1 MENRSNGNSVVFEGK
16 GDCMYV
22 SQFMTSQVFTVSP
35 EDNIADTMALMRE
48 KKISRLPVVEKG
60 KLVGIVTDGDLREV
74 SPSPATT
81 LSIFEL
87 NYLVAKTP
95 IREVAVK
102 KIITCTP
109 ETKIEDAALLMRD
122 HGIGA
127 LPVLDQGKLVGIV
140 TGTDIFDAFLDVM
153 GFRSP
158 GQRFVIE
165 TRDEVG
171 VMVEFSSIM
180 KELDV
185 NIASLAVYHLKNNKV
200 QILARLNGERVKE
213 VKDRLVQKGYDLSH

>member
-1 MENRSNGNSVVFEGK
+1 MERVIL
-16 GDCMYV
+16 MYV
-22 SQFMTSQVFTVSP
+22 KQFMTSRVFTVSP

-48 KKISRLPVVEKG
+48 KQINRLPVVDKG

-87 NYLVAKTP
+87 NYLVGKTS
-95 IREVAVK
+95 IRDVAVK
-102 KIITCTP
+102 KVITCTP
-109 ETKIEDAALLMRD
+109 DTKIEDAALLMRE

-127 LPVLDQGKLVGIV
+127 LPVVENGKLVGIV
-140 TGTDIFDAFLDVM
+140 TESDIFDTFLDIM

-165 TRDEVG
+165 TKDEVG
-171 VMVEFSSIM
+171 VMVDLSSIM
-180 KELDV
+180 KEHDV
-185 NIASLAVYHLKNNKV
+185 DITSLAVYHLKDNRV
-200 QILARLNGERVKE
+200 QILARLNGDRVNEVKE
-213 VKDRLVQKGYDLSH
+213 SLVAKGYNLSH

>member
-1 MENRSNGNSVVFEGK
+1 MERVIL
-16 GDCMYV
+16 MYV
-22 SQFMTSQVFTVSP
+22 KQFMTSRVFTVSP

-48 KKISRLPVVEKG
+48 KQINRLPVVEKG

-87 NYLVAKTP
+87 NYLVGKTP
-95 IREVAVK
+95 IRDVAVK
-102 KIITCTP
+102 KVITCTP
-109 ETKIEDAALLMRD
+109 DAKIEDAALLMRE

-127 LPVLDQGKLVGIV
+127 LPVVENGKLVGIV
-140 TGTDIFDAFLDVM
+140 TESDIFDTFLDIM

-165 TRDEVG
+165 TKDEVG
-171 VMVEFSSIM
+171 VMVDLASIM
-180 KELDV
+180 KEHDV
-185 NIASLAVYHLKNNKV
+185 NIASLAVYHLRDNKV
-200 QILARLNGERVKE
+200 QILARLNGDRVNEVKE
-213 VKDRLVQKGYDLSH
+213 SLVSKGYDLSH

>member
-1 MENRSNGNSVVFEGK
+1 VFKGK

-35 EDNIADTMALMRE
+35 TDNIADTMALMRE
-48 KKISRLPVVEKG
+48 KKINRLPVVEKG

-102 KIITCTP
+102 KVLTCTP
-109 ETKIEDAALLMRD
+109 DTKIEDAALLMRE

-127 LPVLDQGKLVGIV
+127 LPVLDQGKLVGII
-140 TGTDIFDAFLDVM
+140 TSTDIFDAFLDIM

-158 GQRFVIE
+158 GQRLVIE
-165 TRDEVG
+165 TKDEVG
-171 VMVEFSSIM
+171 VMVDFASIM
-180 KELDV
+180 KEHDV
-185 NIASLAVYHLKNNKV
+185 NISSLAVYHLKNNKV
-200 QILARLNGERVKE
+200 QILARLNGDRVND
-213 VKDRLVQKGYDLSH
+213 VKDSLLQKGYDLSH